1 MTSFEKMRRYRTA
14 EARDAAIRAARTL
27 DVFLAGPFIDVREA
41 STHADNSSS
50 AAKKLR
56 FFLYERFEQLHH
68 VVYLGEDA
76 EMRTN
81 GVANFGSLANAVVY
95 ERSHIKRHLN
105 AVVVL
110 PDSPGSFCEIGDWAS
125 DPDICKSLILI
136 IDASHEGKLNY
147 INEGIV
153 RLARSNGAEVRYLD
167 YSDHAGIAAE
177 CESFLTQVSQ
187 KLEVDELY
195 GRR

>member
-1 MTSFEKMRRYRTA
+1 M
-14 EARDAAIRAARTL
+14 
-27 DVFLAGPFIDVREA
+27 
-41 STHADNSSS
+41 
-50 AAKKLR
+50 
-56 FFLYERFEQLHH
+56 
-68 VVYLGEDA
+68 YLGEDV

-81 GVANFGSLANAVVY
+81 GETNFGKLANAVIY

-125 DPDICKSLILI
+125 DPDICKNLFLV
-136 IDASHEGKLNY
+136 IDATHEGKLNY

-153 RLARSNGAEVRYLD
+153 RLARSDGAEVSYLD
-167 YSDHAGIAAE
+167 YSDRANVATD
-177 CESFLTQVSQ
+177 CEGFLTQVSQ
-187 KLEVDELY
+187 RLEVDELY

>member
-1 MTSFEKMRRYRTA
+1 MR
-14 EARDAAIRAARTL
+14 I
-27 DVFLAGPFIDVREA
+27 
-41 STHADNSSS
+41 N
-50 AAKKLR
+50 
-56 FFLYERFEQLHH
+56 
-68 VVYLGEDA
+68 GE
-76 EMRTN
+76 T
-81 GVANFGSLANAVVY
+81 NFGPLANAVIY

-125 DPDICKSLILI
+125 DPEICKNLILI

-153 RLARSNGAEVRYLD
+153 RLARSHGAEVQYSD
-167 YSDHAGIAAE
+167 YSDYTGIGAN
-177 CESFLTQVSQ
+177 CTSFLTRVSQ
-187 KLEVDELY
+187 KLEVEELY

>member
-1 MTSFEKMRRYRTA
+1 MTNFEKMRRYRTA
-14 EARDAAIRAARTL
+14 GARDAVIHAGRSL
-27 DVFLAGPFIDVREA
+27 DVFLAGPFIDLRKPVDDVE
-41 STHADNSSS
+41 NSSS
-50 AAKKLR
+50 AAKQLR
-56 FFLYERFEQLHH
+56 FFLYNHFEHLGH

-76 EMRTN
+76 EMRIN
-81 GVANFGSLANAVVY
+81 GEANFGSLANAVVY

-125 DPDICKSLILI
+125 DPEICKNLILI
-136 IDASHEGKLNY
+136 IDVSHEGKLNY

-153 RLARSNGAEVRYLD
+153 RLARSHGAEVRYLD
-167 YSDHAGIAAE
+167 YSNHAEIGTN
-177 CESFLTQVSQ
+177 CESFLTGVSQ
-187 KLEVDELY
+187 KLEVEELY

>member
-1 MTSFEKMRRYRTA
+1 MKNFEKIRRYRTA
-14 EARDAAIRAARTL
+14 EARDAAIRADRTL

-41 STHADNSSS
+41 VDHADNSSS
-50 AAKKLR
+50 AAKRLR
-56 FFLYERFEQLHH
+56 FYLYGHFEHLGH

-76 EMRTN
+76 KMRLN
-81 GVANFGSLANAVVY
+81 GEANFGALANAVVY

-110 PDSPGSFCEIGDWAS
+110 PDSPGSFCEIGDWSS
-125 DPDICKSLILI
+125 DPEICKNLILI
-136 IDASHEGKLNY
+136 IDASHEGVLNY

-153 RLARSNGAEVRYLD
+153 RLARSHGAQVLYLD
-167 YSDHAGIAAE
+167 YEDHTRIGAE
-177 CESFLTQVSQ
+177 SERFLTEVSQ
-187 KLEVDELY
+187 KLEVEELY